1 MNTLL
6 DALVLFLPA
15 GIANMAPPI
24 ANKVPGLNRWRTP
37 MDFGKS
43 YRGIRIFGDHKTWR
57 GFVSG
62 TICGTVYGIFLHAVH
77 YHTTYSLWWFLLF
90 CAVLSA
96 GALLGDAIKS
106 FFKRR
111 SRVKP
116 GASWFPF
123 DQLDYIIG
131 ALVLTVPFHTFSLPM
146 MGVIAI
152 TYFVGHLAASYI
164 GYKIGTK
171 DTPI

>member
-1 MNTLL
+1 MTTLI
-6 DALVLFLPA
+6 DALILFLPA
-15 GIANMAPPI
+15 GIANMAPPV
-24 ANKVPGLNRWRTP
+24 ANKIPRLNQWHTP

-43 YRGIRIFGDHKTWR
+43 YKGVRIFGDHKTWR

-62 TICGTVYGIFLHAVH
+62 TVCGTVFGALVYAVH
-77 YHTTYSLWWFLLF
+77 YHSSYSLGWFLLF
-90 CAVLSA
+90 CASISA

-111 SRVKP
+111 SSVKP

-123 DQLDYIIG
+123 DQLDYIVG
-131 ALVLTVPFHTFSLPM
+131 ALLFTVPFRVFSLRTMAVLTV
-146 MGVIAI
+146 V
-152 TYFVGHLAASYI
+152 YFVGHLAGTYI